1 MNQQVITAIIIIAA
15 TCVLYIID
23 KLPVAV
29 TTMIGLLAM
38 VYSGILTVNDAFTC
52 FVNDAVLLVIGMVII
67 VNALIECGMGDKIG
81 KFLDR
86 IAGKNEKLFVV
97 VVFLLSSFVS
107 MFVTN
112 ASLVSMFMPF
122 ITTVTVAS
130 KGKITK
136 KHTYLPL
143 ATGGLIGGTASLA
156 GSTAPLYAQQALS
169 EAGITMGFFDT
180 FPVAICII
188 GVLAVCYW
196 LFLYDLEEKWFDF
209 PEAAEEAN
217 DSNIARVTEKR
228 GEILSVV
235 VLIVCIVLF
244 ILQPYF
250 MKTWSLGLIAITGAL
265 VLIIAKCIDGKKA
278 LRNMCWPALVT
289 LAGALGIAKG
299 FQKAGVGEL
308 VCNWLEDM
316 GSVAT
321 SPLFLVAL
329 FMIVGYMLSLFMSNG
344 ALTSMLV
351 SVAVPLA
358 VSLNINPMPLAFACV
373 FGVSL
378 AMATPSATTTITMVQ
393 VAGYRF
399 KDYLRFGGL
408 VGVIGLVV
416 TWVCLV
422 LFYGLI

>member
-1 MNQQVITAIIIIAA
+1 MNPQIVTAIIIIAI

-29 TTMIGLLAM
+29 TTMLGLLAM

-67 VNALIECGMGDKIG
+67 VNSLIECGMGEKIG

-86 IAGKNEKLFVV
+86 IAGKNEKVFVI

-112 ASLVSMFMPF
+112 ASLVAMFMPF
-122 ITTVTVAS
+122 ITTVAAAS
-130 KGKITK
+130 KGIITK

-156 GSTAPLYAQQALS
+156 GSTAPLYAQQALN

-188 GVLAVCYW
+188 AVLSICYW
-196 LFLYDLEEKWFDF
+196 LFLYDLEVKWFDF
-209 PEAAEEAN
+209 PEVSDKTEVSKEVKTF
-217 DSNIARVTEKR
+217 DKRKEIISIA
-228 GEILSVV
+228 
-235 VLIVCIVLF
+235 VLLICIVLF

-250 MKTWSLGLIAITGAL
+250 MKSWSLGLIAITGAL
-265 VLIIAKCIDGKKA
+265 ILIIVKCIDGKKA

-299 FQKAGVGEL
+299 FQKAGVGDL
-308 VCNWLEDM
+308 VCNWLEGM
-316 GSVAT
+316 GTVGT
-321 SPLFLVAL
+321 SPLFLIAL
-329 FMIVGYMLSLFMSNG
+329 FMVVGYVLSLFMSNG

-358 VSLNINPMPLAFACV
+358 INIGINPIPLAFACV

-399 KDYLRFGGL
+399 KDYFRFGGL
-408 VGVIGLVV
+408 LGVIGLVV
-416 TWVCLV
+416 TWVALV
-422 LFYGLI
+422 VFYVI

>member
-1 MNQQVITAIIIIAA
+1 MNTQIITAVVIIAI
-15 TCVLYIID
+15 TCFLYIID
-23 KLPVAV
+23 RLPVAV

-38 VYSGILTVNDAFTC
+38 VYSGILTVSDAFTC

-67 VNALIECGMGDKIG
+67 VNSLIECGMGDKIG
-81 KFLDR
+81 KLLDR

-97 VVFLLSSFVS
+97 VLFLLAAFIS

-112 ASLVSMFMPF
+112 ASLVAMFMPF
-122 ITTVTVAS
+122 IVTASVAS
-130 KGKITK
+130 GGNITK

-143 ATGGLIGGTASLA
+143 AMGGLIGGTASLA
-156 GSTAPLYAQQALS
+156 GSTAPLYAQQALQ

-180 FPVAICII
+180 FPVAVCII
-188 GVLAVCYW
+188 LVLAACFW
-196 LFLYDLEEKWFDF
+196 FFLYDLEVKWFNF
-209 PEAAEEAN
+209 PEIEEQVEE
-217 DSNIARVTEKR
+217 NITQRTVDKR
-228 GEILSVV
+228 KEIISIA
-235 VLIVCIVLF
+235 VLLICIVLF

-250 MKTWSLGLIAITGAL
+250 MKTWSLGLIAISGAL

-278 LRNMCWPALVT
+278 LANMCWPALVT

-299 FQKAGVGEL
+299 FQQAGVGAL
-308 VCNWLEDM
+308 VCEWLESM
-316 GSVAT
+316 GTVGS

-329 FMIVGYMLSLFMSNG
+329 FMLVGYVLSLFMSNG

-358 VSLNINPMPLAFACV
+358 INLGINPMPLAFACV

-399 KDYLRFGGL
+399 KDYFRFGGL
-408 VGVIGLVV
+408 VGVIGLVI
-416 TWVCLV
+416 TWATLV
-422 LFYGLI
+422 LFYGLL

>member
-1 MNQQVITAIIIIAA
+1 MEHQVVVAVIIIAA
-15 TCVLYIID
+15 TCLLYIID

-81 KFLDR
+81 NFLNK

-122 ITTVTVAS
+122 IATVAVAS

-156 GSTAPLYAQQALS
+156 GSTAPLYAQQALN

-188 GVLAVCYW
+188 VVLAICYW
-196 LFLYDLEEKWFDF
+196 LFLYDLEVKWFDF
-209 PEAAEEAN
+209 PETEVDEASIDTVRIN
-217 DSNIARVTEKR
+217 DKR
-228 GEILSVV
+228 KEAVSVV
-235 VLIVCIVLF
+235 VLFVCIVLF

-250 MKTWSLGLIAITGAL
+250 MKSWSLGLIAITGAL
-265 VLIIAKCIDGKKA
+265 VLIVAECIDGKKS

-299 FQKAGVGEL
+299 FQKAGVGDL
-308 VCNWLEDM
+308 VCDWLS
-316 GSVAT
+316 GLGAIGT
-321 SPLFLVAL
+321 NPLFLIGI
-329 FMIVGYMLSLFMSNG
+329 FMLVGYVLSLFMSNG

-399 KDYLRFGGL
+399 KDYFRFGGL
-408 VGVIGLVV
+408 VGVIGLIV
-416 TWVCLV
+416 TWICLA
-422 LFYGLI
+422 LFYGLF